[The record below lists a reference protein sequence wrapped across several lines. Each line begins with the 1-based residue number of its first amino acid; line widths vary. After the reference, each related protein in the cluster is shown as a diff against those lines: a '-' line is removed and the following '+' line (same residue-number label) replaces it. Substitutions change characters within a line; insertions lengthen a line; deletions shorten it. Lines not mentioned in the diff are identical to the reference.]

1 MAPPGADLRFEGE
14 MRLEE
19 EEPMAGADAPEPEV
33 GATTGLG
40 ADTAVSAPEQ
50 AATIQTASSVPQQVS
65 VLVFWTSSLHSIVV
79 VHL

>member
-1 MAPPGADLRFEGE
+1 

-33 GATTGLG
+33 EATTGLG
-40 ADTAVSAPEQ
+40 ADTAVAAPEQ
-50 AATIQTASSVPQQVS
+50 AATIQTASSVPQQQVS